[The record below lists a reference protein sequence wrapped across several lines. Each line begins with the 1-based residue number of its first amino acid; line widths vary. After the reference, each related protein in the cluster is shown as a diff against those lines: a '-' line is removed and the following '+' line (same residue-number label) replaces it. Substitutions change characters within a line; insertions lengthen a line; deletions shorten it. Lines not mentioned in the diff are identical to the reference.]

1 MKSYLQ
7 VLDKENQTSV
17 SNFKRGNFFKWG
29 NFWKWEIKNPSI
41 LIIAQLNISSL
52 RNKFD
57 SLVQMLCN
65 NLDIL
70 FISYTKI
77 DSSFPTGQFQIE
89 SYRTCRLY
97 IDANG
102 GDLLLYIREN
112 IPSTRLDSVMSI
124 KSFYIET
131 NKRKKKWLIVY
142 TYNPNKNLISNH
154 LKEIDKNLG
163 NYSSLD
169 FSEIY
174 ICKNLINDNNCFK
187 NPLKHQS
194 SKYKHTKKLSKFC
207 DSRNRVVRFS

>member
-1 MKSYLQ
+1 M
-7 VLDKENQTSV
+7 V
-17 SNFKRGNFFKWG
+17 
-29 NFWKWEIKNPSI
+29 
-41 LIIAQLNISSL
+41 
-52 RNKFD
+52 
-57 SLVQMLCN
+57 CN

-70 FISYTKI
+70 FISDTKI
-77 DSSFPTGQFQIE
+77 DSLFPTRQFQIE
-89 SYRTCRLY
+89 SDRTCKLY
-97 IDANG
+97 INANG

-112 IPSTRLDSVMSI
+112 ISSTRLDSAMFI

-142 TYNPNKNLISNH
+142 TYNPNKNLVSNH
-154 LKEIDKNLG
+154 LKETDKNLC

-194 SKYKHTKKLSKFC
+194 SKYK
-207 DSRNRVVRFS
+207 